1 MRTPLPI
8 DDILAQIIES
18 LSRTPNL
25 VLKAPTGA
33 GKTVRVAPSLV
44 GLDCVHGTVLL
55 LEPRRVAARAA
66 ARRIAIERGTALGD
80 EIGYH
85 VRFDRKAGAAT
96 RLVAMTYGI
105 FLRRLQEDPL
115 LADVGAVVFDEF
127 HERSLDADVALAI
140 ARKVQR
146 EVREDLRIVVMSATL
161 DARAAAAFLGDAP
174 VVESAGRQY
183 PIEIRHRAIEDP
195 KAADRAVAATVRSV
209 LDDSGGDVL
218 VFLPGVGEIRRVH
231 ADLEPALAAR
241 NIDVMDLYGDLPAE
255 QQDAVLRRGPRRKV
269 VLATNVAESSVTIE
283 NISVVVDSGL
293 ARVMRFDPRVGVDR
307 LELARISRASADQR
321 AGRAGRT
328 GPGICI
334 RLWSA
339 HDDRALRPAE
349 EPEIRRVD
357 LSRAVLELKAWG
369 EPDVRSF
376 AWFEAPEPSVLDA
389 AEQVLAML
397 GCLSGKSLTAIG
409 RRLARLPLPP
419 RVARLLIEAERLGI
433 VRRAAIAAALL
444 TERDPFRRTSED
456 ARQAR
461 RPSTAY
467 ESDVLER
474 VLALERFAD
483 AKSSHASADLSTGA
497 ARSVFRVAREL
508 ETSIRGEGASAGRE
522 NEPRH
527 AAVEERLLQALLVA
541 FPDRVARR
549 RAPGSDRAVMV
560 GGRGVRLSAGSV
572 VATAE
577 LFVCVAVDGGRR
589 GERSESLVW
598 QASAIERSWLSAGD
612 VREAVELEFDE
623 QTESVTGRSVTRYL
637 DLVLDEKPSPAARDA
652 ASIVLAERAAAVPA
666 RALDLA
672 AAETA
677 EWLARARS
685 LSQWMPELALPSF
698 DDDALSRVA
707 RGVAAGKRSFA
718 EMRRAPVLD
727 ALRAELT
734 YEQLRLLERHA
745 PERIAVPSGSSVR
758 IAYEPGQPPVLAV
771 RIQEVF
777 GMKETPRV
785 AAGRVAV
792 VLHLLAPNRRPEQ
805 VTDDLASFWKTT
817 YAQVRKELR
826 ARYPKHSWPE
836 DPLTAVAE
844 HRPRRKRS

>member
-1 MRTPLPI
+1 MRSPLPI
-8 DDILAQIIES
+8 DDILPQIVQS

-44 GLDCVHGTVLL
+44 GLGGVHGTVLL

-66 ARRIAIERGTALGD
+66 ARRISIERGTSLGD

-85 VRFDRKAGAAT
+85 VRFDRKTGAAT

-115 LADVGAVVFDEF
+115 LAEVGAVVFDEF
-127 HERSLDADVALAI
+127 HERSLDADLALAI

-161 DARAAAAFLGDAP
+161 DARPAAAFLGDAP

-209 LDDSGGDVL
+209 LDESGGDVL
-218 VFLPGVGEIRRVH
+218 VFLPGVGEIRRVR
-231 ADLEPALAAR
+231 ADLEPVLAAR
-241 NIDVMDLYGDLPAE
+241 GIDVMDLYGDLPAE
-255 QQDAVLRRGPRRKV
+255 QQDAVLRRGARRKV

-376 AWFEAPEPSVLDA
+376 AWFDAPEASVLDA
-389 AEQVLAML
+389 AEQALTML

-419 RVARLLIEAERLGI
+419 RIARLLVEAERLGI
-433 VRRAAIAAALL
+433 VRHAAIAAALL
-444 TERDPFRRTSED
+444 TERDPFRRTGD
-456 ARQAR
+456 AARQAR
-461 RPSTAY
+461 RPTTAY

-483 AKSSHASADLSTGA
+483 AKSSHASPDLAAGA
-497 ARSVFRVAREL
+497 ARSVLRVAREL
-508 ETSIRGEGASAGRE
+508 ETSIRSERAAPGEARDGT
-522 NEPRH
+522 
-527 AAVEERLLQALLVA
+527 VEERLLRALLVA
-541 FPDRVARR
+541 FPDRVAKR

-560 GGRGVRLSAGSV
+560 GGRGVRLSTESV
-572 VATAE
+572 LATAE
-577 LFVCVAVDGGRR
+577 LFVCVSVDGGRR

-598 QASAIERSWLSAGD
+598 QASAIERSWLAAGD
-612 VREAVELEFDE
+612 VREAVELEFDD

-637 DLVLDEKPSPAARDA
+637 DLVLDERPSPAPRDA
-652 ASIVLAERAAAVPA
+652 ASRVLADRAAASPA

-685 LSQWMPELALPSF
+685 LSQWMPELALPAF
-698 DDDALSRVA
+698 DDDALSLVA
-707 RGVAAGKRSFA
+707 REVAGGKRSFA

-727 ALRAELT
+727 ALRAQLS
-734 YEQLRLLERHA
+734 YEQLRLLDRHA

-758 IAYEPGQPPVLAV
+758 IAYEPGQAPVLAV

-817 YAQVRKELR
+817 YSQVRKELR